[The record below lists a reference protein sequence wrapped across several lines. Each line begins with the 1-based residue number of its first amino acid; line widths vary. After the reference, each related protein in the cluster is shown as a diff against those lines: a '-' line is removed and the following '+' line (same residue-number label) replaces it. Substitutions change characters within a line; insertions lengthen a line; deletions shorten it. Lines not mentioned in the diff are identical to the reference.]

1 MMRNGT
7 LLPALALIGVS
18 TFAQGNS
25 AAPASVPQDRHDGMS
40 ITADPYVDPARAKV
54 KFGSANPLEAG
65 ILPLEVFL
73 HNETV
78 QPIRVTL
85 DTIQLEVRLPD
96 GSRQDVDWLRPVEV
110 AYLIAHH
117 GGPANPTLRRLP
129 LPIPLPSQDKK
140 TEKLAEILRP
150 LALDADIVPPMGII
164 HGFLYFNLSHD
175 MTLVPK
181 SSLYLPD
188 AVVIPTAKP
197 LMFFEIPL
205 GPAPSR

>member
-1 MMRNGT
+1 MMRNGI
-7 LLPALALIGVS
+7 LLSALALVCVS
-18 TFAQGNS
+18 TFAQGKS
-25 AAPASVPQDRHDGMS
+25 AAVTSLPQDRHDGMS
-40 ITADPYVDPARAKV
+40 ITADPYVDPARARV
-54 KFGSANPLEAG
+54 KFGRANPLEAG

-73 HNETV
+73 RNETV

-110 AYLIAHH
+110 AYLIAHQ
-117 GGPANPTLRRLP
+117 GGPADPTLRRLP
-129 LPIPLPSQDKK
+129 LPIPLPGQDKK

-175 MTLVPK
+175 MTLVPTA
-181 SSLYLPD
+181 SLYLPD
-188 AVVIPTAKP
+188 AVVIPTAKS

-205 GPAPSR
+205 GHAPSH